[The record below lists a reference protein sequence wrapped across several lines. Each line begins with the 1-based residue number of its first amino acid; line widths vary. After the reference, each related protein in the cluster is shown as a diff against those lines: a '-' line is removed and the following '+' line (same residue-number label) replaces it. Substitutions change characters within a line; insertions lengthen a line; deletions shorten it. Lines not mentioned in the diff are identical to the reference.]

1 MQNSFFQTLKPGH
14 SAPCSQRCLLYSAGV
29 SRQAHAQFGHHV
41 PDGARVRRLDVPP
54 VRMSVLL
61 TQTPHVALHRQGPGL
76 RGERLGDREIKIRQQ
91 IGKKG

>member
-1 MQNSFFQTLKPGH
+1 MKFLFPNFEAKTFWLIPS
-14 SAPCSQRCLLYSAGV
+14 SAPSSQRCLLFSAGV
-29 SRQAHAQFGHHV
+29 PRETHAQFGHHV

-76 RGERLGDREIKIRQQ
+76 PGERERETER
-91 IGKKG
+91 